1 MQAVRRAPSRL
12 IIASTLS
19 LSCSLMGLAPLQAH
33 AVIVP
38 TETVAA
44 EALAAAAPADAAADA
59 RARVTGF
66 LARDDVRQAL
76 VGQGVSA
83 EAALARVDAM
93 SEAEVAELAGR
104 IDSAPAGGEVLG
116 LIFTVFVVLLVTDIL
131 GFTKVFP
138 FTRSIR

>member
-1 MQAVRRAPSRL
+1 MQAFRRAPSRL
-12 IIASTLS
+12 IIATTLS
-19 LSCSLMGLAPLQAH
+19 LSCSLMGLTPLQAH

-44 EALAAAAPADAAADA
+44 EALDAAAPADTSDA
-59 RARVTGF
+59 RARVSGF

-83 EAALARVDAM
+83 EAAQARVDAM
-93 SEAEVAELAGR
+93 SEAEVAALAGR
-104 IDSAPAGGEVLG
+104 IDSAPAGGDVLG
-116 LIFTVFVVLLVTDIL
+116 LIFTVFVILLVTDIL